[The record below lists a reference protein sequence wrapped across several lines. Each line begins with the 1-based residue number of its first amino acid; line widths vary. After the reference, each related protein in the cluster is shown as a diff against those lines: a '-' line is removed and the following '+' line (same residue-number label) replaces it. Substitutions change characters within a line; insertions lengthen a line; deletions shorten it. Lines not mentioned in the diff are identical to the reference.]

1 MGTTL
6 TGTAVKDTYD
16 SLIKVTDNGPLSGTA
31 KYLSDGLGNDSVL
44 ALSNARVG
52 VGTNA
57 PSMPL
62 TVQRSGTGDMQDW
75 KNGTVTSFLYQDTSK
90 AEFGTLSN
98 HPFVF
103 LTNATE
109 RMRITTAGNVGI
121 GTNAPAAKLQ
131 TTGTDAAS
139 VITGIALEN
148 FIATNPS
155 SGNGVAVDFRLNNSG
170 NTSAVTGKISTVN
183 TFFRSNADMVFSTFT
198 SDTLTEKVRIQSG
211 GGISFNGD
219 TAAANA
225 LDDYEEGTWTPAVIG
240 ATGTATYTT
249 REGYYTKIGRQVTV
263 TWFVSFQKNTIS
275 GGVQMS
281 GLPFT
286 VANLGNQYPQA
297 IIMLD
302 NLAST
307 YDNPL
312 LQLGNNST
320 ISDIIV
326 GNGSTGNHAAMQDT
340 QLGAGT
346 MAFRGTAT
354 YFV

>member
-6 TGTAVKDTYD
+6 TGTTPQDTYD
-16 SLIKVTDNGPLSGTA
+16 SLIKVTNNGPLSSTA
-31 KYLSDGLGNDSVL
+31 RYLSDGLGNDSAL
-44 ALSNARVG
+44 ALSTGDIG
-52 VGTNA
+52 VGY
-57 PSMPL
+57 
-62 TVQRSGTGDMQDW
+62 
-75 KNGTVTSFLYQDTSK
+75 TSPTQKLSVAGNIKIAGAQAGNVAKLNMTRTDSSWSINNETDLRFYHSNSDTDSP
-90 AEFGTLSN
+90 ANIRVAFTS
-98 HPFVF
+98 V
-103 LTNATE
+103 
-109 RMRITTAGNVGI
+109 GNVGI

-225 LDDYEEGTWTPAVIG
+225 LDDYEEGTFTPTLASDGTGSFTLDTAVG
-240 ATGTATYTT
+240 K
-249 REGYYTKIGRQVTV
+249 YTKIGNTV
-263 TWFVSFQKNTIS
+263 HVSGYVAWSANTCTGNGIF
-275 GGVQMS
+275 G
-281 GLPFT
+281 GLPFAINYAPNPPAQGIFIHEGT
-286 VANLGNQYPQA
+286 VTQGTHFRHDGA
-297 IIMLD
+297 
-302 NLAST
+302 T
-307 YDNPL
+307 
-312 LQLGNNST
+312 
-320 ISDIIV
+320 
-326 GNGSTGNHAAMQDT
+326 STGQGYSYSFGGSIQNASIFGSSGNFGFH
-340 QLGAGT
+340 
-346 MAFRGTAT
+346 AT

>member
-6 TGTAVKDTYD
+6 TGTTPQDTYD

-31 KYLSDGLGNDSVL
+31 KYLSDGLGNDSAL
-44 ALSNARVG
+44 ALSTTAVG
-52 VGTNA
+52 IGTNTPA
-57 PSMPL
+57 SL
-62 TVQRSGTGDMQDW
+62 LNLKASNGQFLFQ
-75 KNGTVTSFLYQDTSK
+75 NGTSSAQ
-90 AEFGTLSN
+90 
-98 HPFVF
+98 
-103 LTNATE
+103 
-109 RMRITTAGNVGI
+109 MRISAFNNAGTDDAAIIFEGYTKEYARITSAGNVGI

-170 NTSAVTGKISTVN
+170 NTSAVTGRISTVN
-183 TFFRSNADMVFSTFT
+183 TFFRSNTDMVFSTFT

-225 LDDYEEGTWTPAVIG
+225 LDDYEEGTWTMGISFGG
-240 ATGTATYTT
+240 ASVGLTTSINTGTYI
-249 REGYYTKIGRQVTV
+249 KIGRQVT
-263 TWFVSFQKNTIS
+263 IS
-275 GGVQMS
+275 GQIALSNKGSSTGIAQIT

-286 VANLGNQYPQA
+286 VAGSAPNFAAPSFRTELILNTGIIQGYTNINTTLIPLEQVSVLGVATSITNA
-297 IIMLD
+297 D
-302 NLAST
+302 FA
-307 YDNPL
+307 
-312 LQLGNNST
+312 NNT
-320 ISDIIV
+320 TIIV
-326 GNGSTGNHAAMQDT
+326 S
-340 QLGAGT
+340 
-346 MAFRGTAT
+346 AT